1 MKSILQED
9 SSVCKAIT
17 KAWNSC
23 QRPSEF
29 SVNIL
34 SVEERNLFGFIK
46 KPAVVSISYLPE
58 KRTLNIKKE
67 ENRTQKVL
75 MPNKKQV
82 QYNEKFDKKNEQ
94 VKFGSFNK
102 NIQDAPVIIWK
113 KEYLD
118 FVEKSLKDILHIIG
132 FNADFNITVDNKM
145 LNIFLDRRALKD
157 LEDEKLFFISISTLL
172 LQFLRK
178 QFKKKFSNHYL
189 IIHFKKNQN
198 E

>member
-9 SSVCKAIT
+9 SSVCKAIA
-17 KAWNSC
+17 KAWDSC

-29 SVNIL
+29 TVKIL
-34 SVEERNLFGFIK
+34 SVEEKNLFGFVK
-46 KPAVVSISYLPE
+46 KPAVISISYLPE

-67 ENRTQKVL
+67 ENKNEKVL
-75 MPNKKQV
+75 LQNKKHSE
-82 QYNEKFDKKNEQ
+82 YNEQFHKKNEQ
-94 VKFGSFNK
+94 AKSGIFKK
-102 NIQDAPVIIWK
+102 NIQDAPIIIWK

-145 LNIFLDRRALKD
+145 LNIFLDKRALKD
-157 LEDEKLFFISISTLL
+157 IEDEKLFFISISTLL